1 MVKVKDFMK
10 KHKKLLI
17 LLCILIVIAI
27 GVLAV
32 RAQFN
37 KRMEAV
43 QAAMNKQETALV
55 EKRSLVSSISAT
67 GKVIS
72 NESKSITVNLSGVEI
87 KDVNI
92 EVGDTVSEGD
102 VLLAFD
108 SSDIEDSLADA
119 KTSLNASSGKSG
131 ISVSSSQR
139 SLAEAQT
146 ARDIDAE
153 RANQDVADAW
163 NDYLEALTD
172 LEEAEDDYDNAKQ
185 TTSEKKGELELR
197 QANAESAKGSMESA
211 ASQFGSTVG
220 GLKSTYGAYDFSAL
234 SIENNNLIN
243 LSGSDFVT
251 DADTAATDAVTQAI
265 VGLIAL
271 QQQYNS
277 ASAAYSA
284 NSSESASWQTKYSTA
299 QSGESTYE
307 KAVDTA
313 KSTADSKLD
322 AYNTQV
328 RNQEDSARN
337 NSSTVAVKED
347 GLKSDKLTATT
358 SSLTDKQQVKQYET
372 QLEDCIVKAPFS
384 GVVTA
389 VNVEAGDIYKGESI
403 LTIEDTSSYEVSA
416 EIDEYDISNIELGQ
430 KVVIKTNG
438 TGDAQLEGTVIDI
451 APKATETTGTDVT
464 YTIKISV
471 DTPNDDLRLD
481 MTAKLSIIL
490 ESKDNIMTV
499 PYDAVQIDD
508 EGKKYVEVV
517 TGEAMPAQTAA
528 DTNISGEAGAKTTSN
543 TELVY
548 INTGIESDYYVEVES
563 DELAEGMQV
572 VVKAPESSTDLE
584 SIMSMRG
591 PMGGF

>member
-1 MVKVKDFMK
+1 MVKVKEFMK

-17 LLCILIVIAI
+17 LLCILIVIVI

-32 RAQFN
+32 RAQLN
-37 KRMEAV
+37 KQMEAV

-67 GKVIS
+67 GKVVS
-72 NESKSITVNLSGVEI
+72 NESKSIIVNLTGVEV

-92 EVGDTVSEGD
+92 EVGDTVQEGD
-102 VLLAFD
+102 VLLEFD

-119 KTSLNASSGKSG
+119 KTSLNASSSKSG

-139 SLAEAQT
+139 SLSEAQA

-185 TTSEKKGELELR
+185 TTVEKKGEMELR
-197 QANAESAKGSMESA
+197 QSNAEAAKGSMESA
-211 ASQFGSTVG
+211 ASQFGSTVD
-220 GLKSTYGAYDFSAL
+220 GLRSTYGAYDFSAL
-234 SIENNNLIN
+234 SIENSNLVS

-251 DADTAATDAVTQAI
+251 DGDTAATDAITQAI
-265 VGLIAL
+265 VGLISL
-271 QQQYNS
+271 QQQYSS
-277 ASAAYSA
+277 ASETYSA
-284 NSSESASWQTKYSTA
+284 SSSDLAGWQTKYSTA
-299 QSGESTYE
+299 QSSESTYE

-313 KSTADSKLD
+313 QSTVDSKLD

-328 RNQEDSARN
+328 RNQEDLARN
-337 NSSTVAVKED
+337 NSSTVAAKED
-347 GLKSDKLTATT
+347 GLRTDKLSASTA
-358 SSLTDKQQVKQYET
+358 SLTDKQQVKQYET
-372 QLEDCIVKAPFS
+372 QLEDCVVKAPFS

-403 LTIEDTSSYEVSA
+403 LTIEDTSAYEVSA

-451 APKATETTGTDVT
+451 APRATETTGTDVT
-464 YTIKISV
+464 YTIKVSL

-499 PYDAVQIDD
+499 PYDAVQTDD
-508 EGKKYVEVV
+508 EGNKYVEVV
-517 TGEAMPAQTAA
+517 NEEAKTAEAATDTNVPDETGEKNTL
-528 DTNISGEAGAKTTSN
+528 N
-543 TELVY
+543 TEIVY

-563 DELAEGMQV
+563 GELTEGMQV
-572 VVKAPESSTDLE
+572 VVKASQSSTDLE

>member
-1 MVKVKDFMK
+1 MVKVKEFMK

-17 LLCILIVIAI
+17 LLCILIVIVI

-32 RAQFN
+32 RAQLN
-37 KRMEAV
+37 KQMEAV

-67 GKVIS
+67 GKVVS
-72 NESKSITVNLSGVEI
+72 NESKSIIVNLTGVEV

-92 EVGDTVSEGD
+92 EVGNTVQEGD
-102 VLLAFD
+102 VLLEFD

-139 SLAEAQT
+139 SLSEAQ
-146 ARDIDAE
+146 AVRDIDAE

-185 TTSEKKGELELR
+185 TTVEKKGEMELR
-197 QANAESAKGSMESA
+197 QSNAESAKGSMESA
-211 ASQFGSTVG
+211 ASQFSSTVD
-220 GLKSTYGAYDFSAL
+220 GLRSTYGAYDFSAL
-234 SIENNNLIN
+234 SIENSNLVS

-251 DADTAATDAVTQAI
+251 DGDTAATDAITQAI
-265 VGLIAL
+265 VGLISL
-271 QQQYNS
+271 QQQYSS
-277 ASAAYSA
+277 ASATYSA
-284 NSSESASWQTKYSTA
+284 SSSDLAGWQTKYSTA
-299 QSGESTYE
+299 QSSESTYE

-313 KSTADSKLD
+313 QSTVDSKLD

-328 RNQEDSARN
+328 RNQEDLARN
-337 NSSTVAVKED
+337 NSSTVAAKED
-347 GLKSDKLTATT
+347 GLKTDKLSASTA
-358 SSLTDKQQVKQYET
+358 SLTDKQQVKQYET
-372 QLEDCIVKAPFS
+372 QLEDCVVKAPFS

-403 LTIEDTSSYEVSA
+403 LTIEDTSAYEVSA

-451 APKATETTGTDVT
+451 APRATETTGTDVT
-464 YTIKISV
+464 YTIKVSV

-499 PYDAVQIDD
+499 PYDAVQTDD
-508 EGKKYVEVV
+508 EGNKYVEVINDEAKPAEAATDTNV
-517 TGEAMPAQTAA
+517 QDETGEK
-528 DTNISGEAGAKTTSN
+528 NTSN
-543 TELVY
+543 TEIVY

-563 DELAEGMQV
+563 GELTEGMQV
-572 VVKAPESSTDLE
+572 VVKAAQSSTDLE

>member
-1 MVKVKDFMK
+1 MVKVKEFMK

-17 LLCILIVIAI
+17 LLCILIVIVI

-32 RAQFN
+32 RAQLN
-37 KRMEAV
+37 KQMEAM
-43 QAAMNKQETALV
+43 QAVMNKQETALV

-67 GKVIS
+67 GKVVS
-72 NESKSITVNLSGVEI
+72 NESKSIIVNLTGVEV

-92 EVGDTVSEGD
+92 EVGDTVQEGD
-102 VLLAFD
+102 VLLEFD

-119 KTSLNASSGKSG
+119 KTSLNASSSKSG

-139 SLAEAQT
+139 SLSEAQA

-185 TTSEKKGELELR
+185 TTVEKKGEMELR
-197 QANAESAKGSMESA
+197 QSNAEAAKGSMESA
-211 ASQFGSTVG
+211 ASQFSSTVD
-220 GLKSTYGAYDFSAL
+220 GLRSTYGAYDFSAL
-234 SIENNNLIN
+234 SIENSNLVS

-251 DADTAATDAVTQAI
+251 DGDTAATDAITQAI
-265 VGLIAL
+265 VGLISL
-271 QQQYNS
+271 QQQYSS
-277 ASAAYSA
+277 ASETYSA
-284 NSSESASWQTKYSTA
+284 SSSDLAGWQTKYSTA
-299 QSGESTYE
+299 QSSESTYE

-313 KSTADSKLD
+313 QSTVDSKLD

-328 RNQEDSARN
+328 RNQEDLARN
-337 NSSTVAVKED
+337 NSSTVSAKED
-347 GLKSDKLTATT
+347 GLRTDKLSASTA
-358 SSLTDKQQVKQYET
+358 SLTDKQQVKQYET
-372 QLEDCIVKAPFS
+372 QLEDCVVKAPFS

-403 LTIEDTSSYEVSA
+403 LTIEDTSAYEVSA
-416 EIDEYDISNIELGQ
+416 EIDEYDISSIELGQ

-438 TGDAQLEGTVIDI
+438 TGDAQLEGSVIDI
-451 APKATETTGTDVT
+451 APRATETTGTDVT
-464 YTIKISV
+464 YTIKVSV

-499 PYDAVQIDD
+499 PYDAVQTDD
-508 EGKKYVEVV
+508 EGNKYVEVINDEAKPAEAATDTNV
-517 TGEAMPAQTAA
+517 QDETGEKNA
-528 DTNISGEAGAKTTSN
+528 SN
-543 TELVY
+543 TEIVY

-563 DELAEGMQV
+563 GELTEGMQV
-572 VVKAPESSTDLE
+572 VVKAAQSSTDLE